1 MITAT
6 IGRMFLEAYNETYGT
21 NYDARTFFVEQFSP
35 LFFAH
40 NKYMMTGG
48 NSPLENPKLAWEKMI
63 KGNITYETAEQRRQR
78 FIKLMTKIDECEP
91 DMSIA
96 RGFSSADVLATTS
109 GQVTDMNL
117 NLEQE
122 DVFLSWLGDGLG
134 VGVQGGL
141 SILFCDKSILMDLF
155 KGWKYYRLILDNTQK
170 AKGNQINT
178 WNGKWLS
185 HYYNERVYD
194 ENNPL
199 QGLDVFTQNKD
210 GVLSIET
217 LNWTEVLV
225 KLAQKNKAKQLM
237 GAIYSIGQTNTTIGF
252 IPFEL
257 DQIRKP
263 WQLYHQLFA
272 NIKSN
277 SNKVETLWGTA
288 FGFRT
293 ACTKGVIGVE
303 AMEPKGLRPYITK
316 GTMPKMAKDEE
327 QTISYNVYKTWLLA
341 MLNNDALWDKSQQLA
356 HLLMEASTD
365 KSKEISTKPKNLVNG
380 VLGATNKKQ
389 FINCITEIVPL
400 INDKK
405 ALTDIVKDIHN
416 MPNDNVPYFLTLLRF
431 LYAMSND

>member
-1 MITAT
+1 
-6 IGRMFLEAYNETYGT
+6 MFLEIYNETYGT
-21 NYDARTFFVEQFSP
+21 NYDARTFFVEKFYP
-35 LFFAH
+35 LFFDH

-48 NSPLENPKLAWEKMI
+48 NSPLENPKLSWEKMI
-63 KGNITYETAEQRRQR
+63 RGSVTYETAEQRKQR
-78 FIKLMTKIDECEP
+78 FVKLMTKIDECEP

-109 GQVTDMNL
+109 GQVTDMDL
-117 NLEQE
+117 SLRED

-134 VGVQGGL
+134 VGVQGGF
-141 SILFCDKSILMDLF
+141 SILFCDKSILMDVF
-155 KGWKYYRLILDNTQK
+155 KGWKYYRLMLDNTQN

-185 HYYNERVYD
+185 HYYNDDMYD
-194 ENNPL
+194 ESNPI

-210 GVLSIET
+210 GILSIET
-217 LNWTEVLV
+217 LNWTDVLV
-225 KLAQKNKAKQLM
+225 KLARKDKAKQLM

-257 DQIRKP
+257 DKIRKP
-263 WQLYHQLFA
+263 RQLYKQLFA
-272 NIKSN
+272 NIKGKQN
-277 SNKVETLWGTA
+277 VDGLWGTA

-303 AMEPKGLRPYITK
+303 AMEPKGLRPYITR
-316 GTMPKMAKDEE
+316 GTMPKTAKNEE
-327 QTISYNVYKTWLLA
+327 QTINYNVYKTWLLA

-356 HLLMEASTD
+356 HLLLEASTD
-365 KSKEISTKPKNLVNG
+365 KSKEISTKSKNLVNN
-380 VLGATNKKQ
+380 VLGSTNKKQ

-400 INDKK
+400 VSDKK
-405 ALTDIVKDIHN
+405 TLTDIVRDIHN

-431 LYAMSND
+431 QYATND

>member
-1 MITAT
+1 MITTA
-6 IGRMFLEAYNETYGT
+6 IGRMFLEIYNETYGT
-21 NYDARTFFVEQFSP
+21 NYDARTFFVEKFYP
-35 LFFAH
+35 LFFDH

-48 NSPLENPKLAWEKMI
+48 NSPLENPKLSWEKMI
-63 KGNITYETAEQRRQR
+63 RGSVTYETAEQRKQR
-78 FIKLMTKIDECEP
+78 FVKLMTKIDECEP

-109 GQVTDMNL
+109 GQVTDMDL
-117 NLEQE
+117 SLRED

-134 VGVQGGL
+134 VGVQGGF
-141 SILFCDKSILMDLF
+141 SILFCDKSILMDVF
-155 KGWKYYRLILDNTQK
+155 KGWKYYRLMLDNTQN

-185 HYYNERVYD
+185 HYYNDDMYD
-194 ENNPL
+194 ESNPI

-210 GVLSIET
+210 GILSIET
-217 LNWTEVLV
+217 LNWTDVLV
-225 KLAQKNKAKQLM
+225 KLARKDKAKQLM

-257 DQIRKP
+257 DKIRKP
-263 WQLYHQLFA
+263 RQLYKQLFA
-272 NIKSN
+272 NIKGKQN
-277 SNKVETLWGTA
+277 VDGLWGTA

-303 AMEPKGLRPYITK
+303 AMEPKGLRPYITR
-316 GTMPKMAKDEE
+316 GTMPKTAKNEE
-327 QTISYNVYKTWLLA
+327 QTINYNVYKTWLLA

-365 KSKEISTKPKNLVNG
+365 KSKEISTKSKNLVNN
-380 VLGATNKKQ
+380 VLGSTNKKQ

-400 INDKK
+400 MSDKK
-405 ALTDIVKDIHN
+405 TLTDIVRDIHN

-431 LYAMSND
+431 QYATND

>member
-1 MITAT
+1 MITTA
-6 IGRMFLEAYNETYGT
+6 IGRMFLEIYNETYGT
-21 NYDARTFFVEQFSP
+21 NYDARTFFVEKFYP
-35 LFFAH
+35 LFFDH

-48 NSPLENPKLAWEKMI
+48 NSPLENPKLSWEKMI
-63 KGNITYETAEQRRQR
+63 RGSVTYETAEQRKQR
-78 FIKLMTKIDECEP
+78 FVKLMTKIDECEP

-109 GQVTDMNL
+109 GQITDMDL
-117 NLEQE
+117 SLKED

-134 VGVQGGL
+134 VGVQGGF
-141 SILFCDKSILMDLF
+141 SILFCDKSILMDVF
-155 KGWKYYRLILDNTQK
+155 KGWKYYRLMLDNTQN

-185 HYYNERVYD
+185 HYYNDDMYD
-194 ENNPL
+194 ESNPI

-210 GVLSIET
+210 GILSIET
-217 LNWTEVLV
+217 LNWTDVLV
-225 KLAQKNKAKQLM
+225 KLARKDKAKQLM
-237 GAIYSIGQTNTTIGF
+237 GAIYSIGKTNTTIGF

-257 DQIRKP
+257 DKIRKP
-263 WQLYHQLFA
+263 RQLYKQLFA
-272 NIKSN
+272 NIKGKQN
-277 SNKVETLWGTA
+277 VDGLWGTA

-316 GTMPKMAKDEE
+316 GTMPKTAKNEE
-327 QTISYNVYKTWLLA
+327 QTINYNVYKTWLLA

-365 KSKEISTKPKNLVNG
+365 KSKEISTKSKNLVNN
-380 VLGATNKKQ
+380 VLGSTNKKQ

-400 INDKK
+400 VSDKK
-405 ALTDIVKDIHN
+405 TLTDIVRDIHN

-431 LYAMSND
+431 QYATND

>member
-1 MITAT
+1 MITTA
-6 IGRMFLEAYNETYGT
+6 IGRMFLEIYNETYGT
-21 NYDARTFFVEQFSP
+21 NYDARTFFVEKFYP
-35 LFFAH
+35 LFFDH

-48 NSPLENPKLAWEKMI
+48 NSPLENPKLSWEKMI
-63 KGNITYETAEQRRQR
+63 RGSVTYETAEQRKQR
-78 FIKLMTKIDECEP
+78 FVKLMTKIDECEP

-109 GQVTDMNL
+109 GQVTDMDL
-117 NLEQE
+117 SLRED

-134 VGVQGGL
+134 VGVQGGF
-141 SILFCDKSILMDLF
+141 SILFCDKSILMDVF
-155 KGWKYYRLILDNTQK
+155 KGWKYYRLMLDNTQN

-185 HYYNERVYD
+185 HYYNDDMYD
-194 ENNPL
+194 ESNPI

-210 GVLSIET
+210 GILSIET
-217 LNWTEVLV
+217 LNWTDVLV
-225 KLAQKNKAKQLM
+225 KLAQKDKAKQLM

-257 DQIRKP
+257 DKIRKP
-263 WQLYHQLFA
+263 RQLYKQLFA
-272 NIKSN
+272 NIKGKQN
-277 SNKVETLWGTA
+277 VDGLWGTA

-303 AMEPKGLRPYITK
+303 AMEPKGLRPYITR
-316 GTMPKMAKDEE
+316 GTMPKTAKNEE
-327 QTISYNVYKTWLLA
+327 QTINYNVYKTWLLA

-365 KSKEISTKPKNLVNG
+365 KSKEISTKSKNLVNN
-380 VLGATNKKQ
+380 VLGSTNKKQ

-400 INDKK
+400 VSDKK
-405 ALTDIVKDIHN
+405 TLTDIVRDIHN

-431 LYAMSND
+431 QYATND

>member
-1 MITAT
+1 MITTA
-6 IGRMFLEAYNETYGT
+6 IGRMFLEIYNETYGT
-21 NYDARTFFVEQFSP
+21 NYDARTFFVEKFYP
-35 LFFAH
+35 LFFDH

-48 NSPLENPKLAWEKMI
+48 NSPLENPKLSWEKMI
-63 KGNITYETAEQRRQR
+63 RGSVTYETAEQRKQR
-78 FIKLMTKIDECEP
+78 FVKLMTKIDECEP

-109 GQVTDMNL
+109 GQVTDMDL
-117 NLEQE
+117 SLRED

-134 VGVQGGL
+134 VGVQGGF
-141 SILFCDKSILMDLF
+141 SILFCDKSILMDVF
-155 KGWKYYRLILDNTQK
+155 KGWKYYRLMLDNTQN

-185 HYYNERVYD
+185 HYYNDDMYD
-194 ENNPL
+194 ESNPI

-210 GVLSIET
+210 GILSIET
-217 LNWTEVLV
+217 LNWTDVLV
-225 KLAQKNKAKQLM
+225 KLARKDKAKQLM

-257 DQIRKP
+257 DKIRKP
-263 WQLYHQLFA
+263 RQLYKQLFA
-272 NIKSN
+272 NIKGKQN
-277 SNKVETLWGTA
+277 VDGLWGTA

-303 AMEPKGLRPYITK
+303 AMEPKGLRPYITR
-316 GTMPKMAKDEE
+316 GTMPKTAKNEE
-327 QTISYNVYKTWLLA
+327 QTINYNVYKTWLLA

-365 KSKEISTKPKNLVNG
+365 KSKEISTKSKNLVNN
-380 VLGATNKKQ
+380 VLGSTNKKQ

-400 INDKK
+400 VSDKK
-405 ALTDIVKDIHN
+405 TLTDIVRDIHN

-431 LYAMSND
+431 QYATND

>member
-1 MITAT
+1 MITTA
-6 IGRMFLEAYNETYGT
+6 IGRMFLEIYNETYGT
-21 NYDARTFFVEQFSP
+21 NYDARTFFVEKFYP
-35 LFFAH
+35 LFFDH

-48 NSPLENPKLAWEKMI
+48 NSPLENPKLSWEKMI
-63 KGNITYETAEQRRQR
+63 RGSVTYETAEQRKQR
-78 FIKLMTKIDECEP
+78 FVKLMTKIDECEP

-109 GQVTDMNL
+109 GQVTDMDL
-117 NLEQE
+117 SLRED

-134 VGVQGGL
+134 VGVQGGF
-141 SILFCDKSILMDLF
+141 SILFCDKSILMDVF
-155 KGWKYYRLILDNTQK
+155 KGWKYYRLMLDNTQN

-185 HYYNERVYD
+185 HYYNDDMYD
-194 ENNPL
+194 ESNPI

-210 GVLSIET
+210 GILSIET
-217 LNWTEVLV
+217 LNWTDVLV
-225 KLAQKNKAKQLM
+225 KLARKDKAKQLM

-257 DQIRKP
+257 DKIRKP
-263 WQLYHQLFA
+263 RQLYKQLFA
-272 NIKSN
+272 NIKGKQN
-277 SNKVETLWGTA
+277 VDGLWGTA

-303 AMEPKGLRPYITK
+303 AMEPKGLRPYITR
-316 GTMPKMAKDEE
+316 GTMPKTAKNEE
-327 QTISYNVYKTWLLA
+327 QTINYNVYKTWLLA

-356 HLLMEASTD
+356 HLLLEASTD
-365 KSKEISTKPKNLVNG
+365 KSKEISTKSKNLVNN
-380 VLGATNKKQ
+380 VLGSTNKKQ

-400 INDKK
+400 VSDKK
-405 ALTDIVKDIHN
+405 TLTDIVRDIHN

-431 LYAMSND
+431 QYATND

>member
-1 MITAT
+1 MITTA
-6 IGRMFLEAYNETYGT
+6 IGRMFLEIYNETYGT
-21 NYDARTFFVEQFSP
+21 NYDARTFFVEKFYP
-35 LFFAH
+35 LFFDH

-48 NSPLENPKLAWEKMI
+48 NSPLENPKLSWEKMI
-63 KGNITYETAEQRRQR
+63 RGSVTYETAEQRKQR
-78 FIKLMTKIDECEP
+78 FVKLMTKIDECEP

-109 GQVTDMNL
+109 GQVTDMDL
-117 NLEQE
+117 SLRED

-134 VGVQGGL
+134 VGVQGGF
-141 SILFCDKSILMDLF
+141 SILFCDKSILMDVF
-155 KGWKYYRLILDNTQK
+155 KGWKYYRLMLDNTQN

-185 HYYNERVYD
+185 HYYNDDMYD
-194 ENNPL
+194 KSNPI

-210 GVLSIET
+210 GILSIET
-217 LNWTEVLV
+217 LNWTDVLV
-225 KLAQKNKAKQLM
+225 KLARKDKAKQLM

-257 DQIRKP
+257 DKIRKP
-263 WQLYHQLFA
+263 RQLYKQLFA
-272 NIKSN
+272 NIKGKQN
-277 SNKVETLWGTA
+277 VDGLWGTA

-303 AMEPKGLRPYITK
+303 AMEPKGLRPYITR
-316 GTMPKMAKDEE
+316 GTMPKTAKNEE
-327 QTISYNVYKTWLLA
+327 QTINYNVYKTWLLA

-356 HLLMEASTD
+356 HLLLEASTD
-365 KSKEISTKPKNLVNG
+365 KSKEISTKSKNLVNN
-380 VLGATNKKQ
+380 VLGSTNKKQ

-400 INDKK
+400 VSDKK
-405 ALTDIVKDIHN
+405 TLTDIVRDIHN

-431 LYAMSND
+431 QYATND

>member
-1 MITAT
+1 MITTA
-6 IGRMFLEAYNETYGT
+6 IGRMFLEIYNETYGT
-21 NYDARTFFVEQFSP
+21 NYDARTFFVEKFYP
-35 LFFAH
+35 LFFDH

-48 NSPLENPKLAWEKMI
+48 NSPLENPKLSWEKMI
-63 KGNITYETAEQRRQR
+63 RGSVTYETAEQRKQR
-78 FIKLMTKIDECEP
+78 FVKHMTKIDECEP

-109 GQVTDMNL
+109 GQVTDMDL
-117 NLEQE
+117 NLRED

-134 VGVQGGL
+134 VGVQGGF
-141 SILFCDKSILMDLF
+141 SILFCDKSILMDVF
-155 KGWKYYRLILDNTQK
+155 KGWKYYRLMLDNTQN

-185 HYYNERVYD
+185 HYYNDDMYD
-194 ENNPL
+194 ESNPI

-210 GVLSIET
+210 GILSIET
-217 LNWTEVLV
+217 LNWTDVLV
-225 KLAQKNKAKQLM
+225 KLARKDKAKQLM

-257 DQIRKP
+257 DKIRKP
-263 WQLYHQLFA
+263 RQLYKQLFA
-272 NIKSN
+272 NIKGKQN
-277 SNKVETLWGTA
+277 VDGLWGTA

-303 AMEPKGLRPYITK
+303 AMEPKGLRPYITR
-316 GTMPKMAKDEE
+316 GTMPKTAKNEE
-327 QTISYNVYKTWLLA
+327 QTINYNVYKTWLLA

-365 KSKEISTKPKNLVNG
+365 KSKEISTKSKNLVNN
-380 VLGATNKKQ
+380 VLGSTNKKQ

-400 INDKK
+400 VSDKK
-405 ALTDIVKDIHN
+405 TLTDIVRDIHN

-431 LYAMSND
+431 QYATND

>member
-1 MITAT
+1 MITTA
-6 IGRMFLEAYNETYGT
+6 IGRMFLEIYNETYGT
-21 NYDARTFFVEQFSP
+21 NYDARTFFVEKFYP
-35 LFFAH
+35 LFFDH

-48 NSPLENPKLAWEKMI
+48 NSPLENPKLSWKKMI
-63 KGNITYETAEQRRQR
+63 RGSVTYETAEQRKQR
-78 FIKLMTKIDECEP
+78 FVKLMTKIDECEP

-109 GQVTDMNL
+109 GQVTDMDL
-117 NLEQE
+117 NLRED

-134 VGVQGGL
+134 VGVQGGF
-141 SILFCDKSILMDLF
+141 SILFCDKSILMDVF
-155 KGWKYYRLILDNTQK
+155 KGWKYYRLMLDNTQN

-185 HYYNERVYD
+185 HYYNDDMYD
-194 ENNPL
+194 ESNPI

-210 GVLSIET
+210 GILSIET
-217 LNWTEVLV
+217 LNWTDVLV
-225 KLAQKNKAKQLM
+225 KLARKDKAKQLM

-257 DQIRKP
+257 DKIRKP
-263 WQLYHQLFA
+263 RQLYKQLFA
-272 NIKSN
+272 NIKGKQN
-277 SNKVETLWGTA
+277 VDGLWGTA

-303 AMEPKGLRPYITK
+303 AMEPKGLRPYITR
-316 GTMPKMAKDEE
+316 GTMPKTAKNEE
-327 QTISYNVYKTWLLA
+327 QTINYNVYKTWLLA

-365 KSKEISTKPKNLVNG
+365 KSKEISTKSKNLVNN
-380 VLGATNKKQ
+380 VLGSTNKKQ

-400 INDKK
+400 VSDKK
-405 ALTDIVKDIHN
+405 TLTDIVRDIHN

-431 LYAMSND
+431 QYATND

>member
-1 MITAT
+1 MITTA
-6 IGRMFLEAYNETYGT
+6 IGRMFLEIYNETYGT
-21 NYDARTFFVEQFSP
+21 NYDARTFFVEKFYP
-35 LFFAH
+35 LFFDH

-48 NSPLENPKLAWEKMI
+48 NSPLENPKLSWEKMI
-63 KGNITYETAEQRRQR
+63 RGSVTYETAEQRKQR
-78 FIKLMTKIDECEP
+78 FVKLMTKIDECEP

-109 GQVTDMNL
+109 GQVTDMDL
-117 NLEQE
+117 SLRED

-134 VGVQGGL
+134 VGVQGGF
-141 SILFCDKSILMDLF
+141 SILFCDKSILMDVF
-155 KGWKYYRLILDNTQK
+155 KGWKYYRLMLDNTQN

-185 HYYNERVYD
+185 HYYNDDMYD
-194 ENNPL
+194 ESNPI

-210 GVLSIET
+210 GILNIET
-217 LNWTEVLV
+217 LNWTDVLV
-225 KLAQKNKAKQLM
+225 KLAQKDKAKQLM

-257 DQIRKP
+257 DKIRKP
-263 WQLYHQLFA
+263 RQLYKQLFA
-272 NIKSN
+272 NIKGKQN
-277 SNKVETLWGTA
+277 VDGLWGTA

-303 AMEPKGLRPYITK
+303 AMEPKGLRPYITR
-316 GTMPKMAKDEE
+316 GTMPKTAKNEE
-327 QTISYNVYKTWLLA
+327 QTINYNVYKTWLLA

-365 KSKEISTKPKNLVNG
+365 KSKEISTKSKNLVNN
-380 VLGATNKKQ
+380 VLGSTNKKQ

-400 INDKK
+400 VSDKK
-405 ALTDIVKDIHN
+405 TLTDIVRDIHN

-431 LYAMSND
+431 QYATND